1 MSKMFPTQEIGSLK
15 KPADMLKKVKD
26 ANVSDEE
33 KIEIRNDAALLNIK
47 TLEDIGLDIIYDGE
61 VRRVEMYEEPV
72 RFVDCF
78 EFAGRV
84 RSWDNKYYNKA
95 RVVGPVSFRQNFHAE
110 EFNFIKDNSKREIK
124 VPVTGAYT

>member
-1 MSKMFPTQEIGSLK
+1 MSKLFPTQEIGSLK

-26 ANVSDEE
+26 VNVSDEE
-33 KIEIRNDAALLNIK
+33 KIEARNNAALLNIK

-72 RFVDCF
+72 RYVNGF

-95 RVVGPVSFRQNFHAE
+95 RVVGPVSFRQNTYSRYSQF
-110 EFNFIKDNSKREIK
+110 FQYCN
-124 VPVTGAYT
+124 